1 MTNNIKQRQ
10 RFNTKALKASPW
22 SGGFTLI
29 ETLVAVLLLATAIA
43 GPLTLASKSLTA
55 ALVAKDQI
63 IAYYLAQDAIEYVR
77 FVRDTNKLAGA
88 DWLTGSGGTSAG
100 INLSPC
106 ISTNGCYFDSTQNN
120 PAVPTACTAAECIGF
135 PMYYDS
141 ASGKYAYTV
150 GSKSIFTRSA
160 KITEDVDNKEASL
173 TVTVTWS
180 DIGSVVHKVTAKEN
194 IFNWQP

>member
-1 MTNNIKQRQ
+1 MTSNIKQYRVAAQ
-10 RFNTKALKASPW
+10 RALP
-22 SGGFTLI
+22 GGFTLI

-77 FVRDTNKLAGA
+77 FARDTNRLSGA
-88 DWLTGSGGTSAG
+88 TWLTGAGGTSVG
-100 INLSPC
+100 INLNPC
-106 ISTNGCYFDSTQNN
+106 LGANGCYLDSTQNN
-120 PAVPTACTAAECIGF
+120 PAVPTACTTSECLGF

-141 ASGKYAYTV
+141 TSGKYAYTV
-150 GSKSIFTRSA
+150 GSKSIFTRTI
-160 KITEDVDNKEASL
+160 KIEEINLGKEASL
-173 TVTVTWS
+173 AVTVSWS

>member
-1 MTNNIKQRQ
+1 MTSKIK
-10 RFNTKALKASPW
+10 NK
-22 SGGFTLI
+22 GFTLI

-77 FVRDTNKLAGA
+77 FKRDTNRLAGVS
-88 DWLTGSGGTSAG
+88 WLAGLSNCLNSNGCNVDSTTDTIMAYSVANTTMRFNTTSGVYNTTAAG
-100 INLSPC
+100 AVGLAFTRTIKIEEINL
-106 ISTNGCYFDSTQNN
+106 G
-120 PAVPTACTAAECIGF
+120 
-135 PMYYDS
+135 
-141 ASGKYAYTV
+141 
-150 GSKSIFTRSA
+150 
-160 KITEDVDNKEASL
+160 KEASL